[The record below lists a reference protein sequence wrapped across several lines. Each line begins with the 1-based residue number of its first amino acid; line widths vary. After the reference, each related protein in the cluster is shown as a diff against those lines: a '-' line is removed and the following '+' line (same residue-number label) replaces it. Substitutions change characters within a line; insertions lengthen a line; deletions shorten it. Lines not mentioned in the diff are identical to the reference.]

1 MNIELILFDLDD
13 TLYPSSSGVWSK
25 IRERIDLFMIE
36 KLGYKFEN
44 VHEAREEFFRKFG
57 TTLRGLESVHN
68 IDTSDYLEFVHDIPL
83 NSFIKPNL
91 KLDKILSSIPIKK
104 AIFTNADRNHAKRVT
119 SALQIS
125 HHFDDVVDII
135 DVNPFCKPMLES
147 FQIAISKLGINDP
160 QKILLVD
167 DNSRNIKVARSLG
180 LETILVSEN
189 NVNFQNG
196 QRQISRV
203 EDLIESYPEL
213 INN

>member
-147 FQIAISKLGINDP
+147 FQIAFRKLGINDP

>member
-147 FQIAISKLGINDP
+147 FQIAFRKLGINDP

-189 NVNFQNG
+189 NGNFQNG

>member
-104 AIFTNADRNHAKRVT
+104 AIFTNADQNHAKRVT

-147 FQIAISKLGINDP
+147 FQIAFRKLGINDP

-189 NVNFQNG
+189 NGNFQNG